1 MSIFKR
7 RKPQDQAAP
16 SAENTLESTVDG
28 AMDGAVDGASGGD
41 PVTSSASASR
51 GVDHGPWDIAE
62 VKDLGE
68 RFDLGALIIP
78 APQGMELRLE
88 IEETTHTV
96 TGLTLAEEGSTMQL
110 QAFAAPKTEGAWEG
124 IRTEI
129 AENLEGAG
137 ATVEHAEG
145 TFGPE
150 LRTRMPMPAPDGR
163 TVFGP
168 VRFLG
173 VDGPRWFLRA
183 VLAGRAA
190 VEDEVRAVFE
200 GILGE
205 VVVRR
210 GDQPM
215 APREVLLLDLPA
227 ALTQPVDPE
236 AEAPAPGTTDLNP
249 FERGPEITEI
259 R

>member
-7 RKPQDQAAP
+7 RKQHEQAAQ
-16 SAENTLESTVDG
+16 STEPVAD
-28 AMDGAVDGASGGD
+28 AADAAVDTAVDTDRPDAVG
-41 PVTSSASASR
+41 TSRR
-51 GVDHGPWDIAE
+51 GVDHGPWDISE
-62 VKDLGE
+62 VDDLAS
-68 RFDLGALIIP
+68 RFDLGALVIP
-78 APQGMELRLE
+78 APEGLELRLE
-88 IEETTHTV
+88 IEDATHTV
-96 TGLTLAEEGSTMQL
+96 TGLTLAEEASTMQL
-110 QAFAAPKTEGAWEG
+110 QVFAAPKTEGAWEG

-129 AENLEGAG
+129 AENLVAAG

-150 LRTRMPMPAPDGR
+150 LRTRMPMPDEHGR

-168 VRFLG
+168 VSFLG
-173 VDGPRWFLRA
+173 IDGPRWFLRA

-190 VEDEVRAVFE
+190 VEDDVRTTFE
-200 GILGE
+200 GILRE

-210 GDQPM
+210 GDHPM
-215 APREVLLLDLPA
+215 APREVLPLDLPA
-227 ALTQPVDPE
+227 ALAQPAGPD
-236 AEAPAPGTTDLNP
+236 AEATTPSTDDLNP

>member
-7 RKPQDQAAP
+7 RKQQEQAAQ
-16 SAENTLESTVDG
+16 STEVTGDT
-28 AMDGAVDGASGGD
+28 AVDGPEMSGQPGAAA
-41 PVTSSASASR
+41 TARR
-51 GVDHGPWDIAE
+51 GVDHGPWDISE
-62 VKDLGE
+62 VADLGT
-68 RFDLGALIIP
+68 RFDLGALVIP
-78 APQGMELRLE
+78 APRGMELRLE
-88 IEETTHTV
+88 IEDVTHTV

-124 IRTEI
+124 IRSEI

-173 VDGPRWFLRA
+173 IDGPRWFLRA

-190 VEDEVRAVFE
+190 VEDEVRAAFE

-227 ALTQPVDPE
+227 ALTQPDDHAAGEQTPN
-236 AEAPAPGTTDLNP
+236 AADLNP